1 MNSYTFHINLY
12 HLAFLGAIFI
22 GLTFAILLWF
32 TNTVNRSA
40 NRFLAMALA
49 TMILWMIRILAI
61 DLGLEIYLPRWD
73 WLPMQALLVLGPFM
87 YFYVLKITC
96 PEYQFKCKDLL
107 HFSPLLLEQAAQAL
121 EIKESARTGAATY
134 VTHTFQQ
141 LNPVLQLLVFT
152 SIITYLRL
160 SGKLIQKFYRRLQP
174 VLMDRPLLEFRWLRR
189 LLLAAAYGWRAPFYV
204 NGMLGLIWVLVCW
217 LWFRN
222 HPGEMKGISQ
232 EEKELIELNRNY
244 VKHERPFSWKLV
256 LANPMMWALFLS
268 YFACQWANYFFSAW
282 LPTYLQDGK
291 HFSEQQMKTT
301 TTLVFS
307 VGILSAFVF
316 GIVSDRLIKI
326 KGISLARKSIA
337 GASFGVMAVAIFLS
351 TQLNGQLPV
360 TCSYIVADFCLM
372 FIVLS
377 CFSTCVDIGGD
388 RVSTI
393 TCFMNFIGQTGSFL
407 MSMIFGKIVDRTHN
421 YEMPQYLMLALLV
434 IGGICWFKI
443 DASKKIIDEPAVSII
458 IPSGGSMA

>member
-1 MNSYTFHINLY
+1 
-12 HLAFLGAIFI
+12 
-22 GLTFAILLWF
+22 
-32 TNTVNRSA
+32 
-40 NRFLAMALA
+40 
-49 TMILWMIRILAI
+49 
-61 DLGLEIYLPRWD
+61 
-73 WLPMQALLVLGPFM
+73 
-87 YFYVLKITC
+87 
-96 PEYQFKCKDLL
+96 
-107 HFSPLLLEQAAQAL
+107 
-121 EIKESARTGAATY
+121 
-134 VTHTFQQ
+134 
-141 LNPVLQLLVFT
+141 
-152 SIITYLRL
+152 
-160 SGKLIQKFYRRLQP
+160 
-174 VLMDRPLLEFRWLRR
+174 
-189 LLLAAAYGWRAPFYV
+189 
-204 NGMLGLIWVLVCW
+204 
-217 LWFRN
+217 
-222 HPGEMKGISQ
+222 MKGISQ